1 MLKHQWMLVAVLAV
15 VSTQTACFTTRITTS
30 RPAEGTTYTDRQWF
44 TVGGLAAVSGP
55 AGRECQ
61 NGLSWAES
69 KLSVTDWLINLGL
82 SVAGG
87 VGGAL
92 ACSNSDSTMQTSCAT
107 VGATL
112 VPFMLASRTVEYA
125 CAQGPS
131 ADNRP
136 NWMPPAQGANQRP
149 AAPAPVQAEA
159 STPAAA
165 AN

>member
-1 MLKHQWMLVAVLAV
+1 MLKRHWTVVAVLAV
-15 VSTQTACFTTRITTS
+15 MSTQTACFTTRVTTS

-44 TVGGLAAVSGP
+44 TIGGLANLSAP

-69 KLSVTDWLINLGL
+69 KLSGTDWLIAVGL
-82 SVAGG
+82 TVAGG

-92 ACSNSDSTMQTSCAT
+92 ACANSNDAVTQSSCAS
-107 VGATL
+107 VGASL
-112 VPFMLASRTVEYA
+112 VPFLLASRTVEYA

-131 ADNRP
+131 ANARP
-136 NWMPPAQGANQRP
+136 DWMPPAAVRTEATP
-149 AAPAPVQAEA
+149 ASSAAPA
-159 STPAAA
+159 

>member
-1 MLKHQWMLVAVLAV
+1 MLKRHWTVVAVLAV
-15 VSTQTACFTTRITTS
+15 MSTQTACFTTRITTS

-44 TVGGLAAVSGP
+44 TIGGLAGLSAP

-69 KLSVTDWLINLGL
+69 KLSGTDWLIAVGL
-82 SVAGG
+82 SLAGG

-92 ACSNSDSTMQTSCAT
+92 ACANGNDPAVQSSCAA
-107 VGATL
+107 VGAQL
-112 VPFMLASRTVEYA
+112 IPFLLSSRTVEYA

-131 ADNRP
+131 ADARP
-136 NWMPPAQGANQRP
+136 NWMPPAPTRAEATP
-149 AAPAPVQAEA
+149 ASVAAP
-159 STPAAA
+159 T